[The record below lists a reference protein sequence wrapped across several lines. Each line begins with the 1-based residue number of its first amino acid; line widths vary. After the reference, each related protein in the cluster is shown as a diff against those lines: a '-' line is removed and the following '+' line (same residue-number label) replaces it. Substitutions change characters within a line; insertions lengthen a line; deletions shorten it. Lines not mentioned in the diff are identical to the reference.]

1 MKFKI
6 TDTYTYWWP
15 VDVILPDPEKTGKTI
30 KQSFEV
36 QFEAIDADESEKILE
51 EIAKL
56 PLEEQKKRQH
66 AELFRVTKNWRGVT
80 DAKGEEE
87 PFSEELLRK
96 AMQRSWFSRALY
108 KAYATSLVPDEARKG
123 N

>member
-15 VDVILPDPEKTGKTI
+15 VDVILPDPEKAGKTI

-36 QFEAIDADESEKILE
+36 QFESIDADESEKLIE

-56 PLEEQKKRQH
+56 PLEEQ
-66 AELFRVTKNWRGVT
+66 
-80 DAKGEEE
+80 
-87 PFSEELLRK
+87 
-96 AMQRSWFSRALY
+96 
-108 KAYATSLVPDEARKG
+108 
-123 N
+123 